1 MELVQVVNDW
11 RARAVGG
18 LDTAL
23 LLWEACCVPSLLY
36 GCGTWLEMAPST
48 VKKLNAI
55 QNWFLRLIFQVG
67 PGVPIAALCWETG
80 VLDME
85 LRVWMEMLM
94 LVLHIRGLGE
104 NTLARK
110 IYEEQKLN
118 NWPGLIVE
126 SRTICKKL
134 NIEDCNVTNLSKK
147 HYRKNINKRG
157 ADLYGPAPSLAYGIH
172 LVYFH

>member
-1 MELVQVVNDW
+1 M
-11 RARAVGG
+11 GG
-18 LDTAL
+18 LGIAL

-55 QNWFLRLIFQVG
+55 QNWFLGLFFQVG

-85 LRVWMEMLM
+85 LRVWMEMLI

-110 IYEEQKLN
+110 IYEEEKSN

-126 SRTICKKL
+126 SRNICKKL
-134 NIEDCNVTNLSKK
+134 NIEDCNVTNFSKK
-147 HYRKNINKRG
+147 IIEK
-157 ADLYGPAPSLAYGIH
+157 S
-172 LVYFH
+172 

>member
-18 LDTAL
+18 LDTAI

-85 LRVWMEMLM
+85 LRVLMEMLM

-104 NTLARK
+104 NTLARQ
-110 IYEEQKLN
+110 IYEEQKSN
-118 NWPGLIVE
+118 N
-126 SRTICKKL
+126 
-134 NIEDCNVTNLSKK
+134 
-147 HYRKNINKRG
+147 
-157 ADLYGPAPSLAYGIH
+157 
-172 LVYFH
+172 